1 LQVILVVGQPGRAT
15 AWCSQAKEDV
25 VVKKADSNIV
35 LRSYSISQD
44 ISSPLAFAEG
54 LFYFQVTSL
63 FVIAIRVTIQKIV
76 NPSQ

>member
-44 ISSPLAFAEG
+44 IPALWHFAEG
-54 LFYFQVTSL
+54 LFFDKYFTNSNL
-63 FVIAIRVTIQKIV
+63 
-76 NPSQ
+76 

>member
-1 LQVILVVGQPGRAT
+1 VILVVGQPGQAT

-44 ISSPLAFAEG
+44 IPALWHFAEG
-54 LFYFQVTSL
+54 LLL
-63 FVIAIRVTIQKIV
+63 F
-76 NPSQ
+76 

>member
-1 LQVILVVGQPGRAT
+1 MILVVGQPGRAT

-44 ISSPLAFAEG
+44 IPALWYFAEG
-54 LFYFQVTSL
+54 LF
-63 FVIAIRVTIQKIV
+63 
-76 NPSQ
+76 